1 LTARASSGVTVLL
14 VEEHALVLAGLR
26 ALISATEGLEVIAE
40 ARTLA
45 DAGELA
51 RRYRP
56 DVVLMDGRV
65 RAFAARVDLDKI
77 RRAAPEACLLVLADD
92 ALARAGP
99 PRGANGCVAPNAD
112 VEQFYA
118 TVASLLGSS
127 RCAACHL
134 RPSCPVPALAS
145 SLSRRE
151 RQVAVLVAEGMQSK
165 QIACALGIGVRT
177 VNTYRESLARKLG
190 ASSAAVI
197 TRFVLK
203 TGLTGGAG
211 ETAMSHASFQRP

>member
-1 LTARASSGVTVLL
+1 MTARASSGATALL
-14 VEEHALVLAGLR
+14 VDEHALVLAGLR
-26 ALISATEGLEVIAE
+26 ALISATDGLEVIAE

-45 DAGELA
+45 EAAELA

-56 DVVLMDGRV
+56 DVVLLDGRV
-65 RAFAARVDLDKI
+65 RAFVSRADFDEL
-77 RRAAPEACLLVLADD
+77 RRAAPDACLLVLADD

-99 PRGANGCVAPNAD
+99 PRGANGCVAPNAN
-112 VEQFYA
+112 VEELYA
-118 TVASLLGSS
+118 TVTSLLGT
-127 RCAACHL
+127 RCAGCRL
-134 RPSCPVPALAS
+134 RPSCPVPTLAA

-165 QIACALGIGVRT
+165 QIACALGIGIRT

-203 TGLTGGAG
+203 TGLMEDAAA
-211 ETAMSHASFQRP
+211 TAMSPNSFKLP